1 MNYFLVNA
9 VSKRRT
15 KMARKAG
22 PAPQRY
28 SQRFLGG
35 SVRLTRGRHHP
46 LTQEQLEAHWDE
58 LKAKC
63 EAGACEVRVGT
74 PMGAL
79 FDFGTLDTKPEE
91 PEAHEEPKV
100 EPKEAVDAPPE
111 PEEPD
116 DAPEAEPEPEVESP
130 EEAPAEDEPEEAP
143 DFASMTNKQLVDII
157 LEHSDDWSERELKK
171 MKKAE
176 LLELLG

>member
-1 MNYFLVNA
+1 MNYFLVNV

-22 PAPQRY
+22 PAPQKY

-35 SVRLTRGRHHP
+35 AVRLTRGRHHP

-63 EAGACEVRVGT
+63 RVGACEVRVGT
-74 PMGAL
+74 PMGPL
-79 FDFGTLDTKPEE
+79 FDFGTLDTRPEE
-91 PEAHEEPKV
+91 PEAHEEPEEV
-100 EPKEAVDAPPE
+100 VDAPPE
-111 PEEPD
+111 SEDPD
-116 DAPEAEPEPEVESP
+116 DAPEAEPEPEVEDP
-130 EEAPAEDEPEEAP
+130 EEAPIEDEPEGAP
-143 DFASMTNKQLVDII
+143 DFASMTNKQLVDVI
-157 LEHSDDWSERELKK
+157 LEHSDDWSEKELKK